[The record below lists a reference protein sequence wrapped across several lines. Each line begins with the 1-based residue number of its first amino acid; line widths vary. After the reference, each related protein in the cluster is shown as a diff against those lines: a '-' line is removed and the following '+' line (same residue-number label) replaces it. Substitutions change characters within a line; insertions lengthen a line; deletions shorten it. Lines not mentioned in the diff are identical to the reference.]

1 MENTTRERI
10 EKMMPLLNEKAL
22 RQYLA
27 LEAKG
32 IGRGGI
38 SEISKFTGVSR
49 TTITLGCKETEQT
62 VENEDTSRIRNKG
75 GGRKK
80 IIERHDNIRDELEKL
95 LDSDTFGNPENPL
108 RWTTKSLR
116 NLSDELK
123 RKGFN
128 VGYVTVGK
136 ILESMEYSLQVN
148 KKCLQIGES
157 HVDRNAQFE
166 FINSKVKEFIND
178 NQPVIS
184 VDTKKKENIGNF
196 KNNGAEYCPKGSPIE
211 VLDHDFPIKELG
223 KVRPYGIYDIEKNTG
238 YVNLGISS
246 DTAEFAVQ
254 SIQNWWEQMGKV
266 AYPHAT
272 KLYITCDNGG
282 SNGSRTRLWKIKLQK
297 FALLSGLDIHV
308 SHFPPGTSKWNK
320 IEHKMFCFISKN
332 WRGKPLVST
341 EVVVNLIASTTTV
354 KGLKIMCAIDNNHYE
369 KGIKISDD
377 ELQSI
382 NITKA
387 DFRGDWNYNIKNP
400 AI

>member
-1 MENTTRERI
+1 MENTTKERI
-10 EKMMPLLNEKAL
+10 EKMIPLLNEKSL

-27 LEAKG
+27 LEAQG

-38 SEISKFTGVSR
+38 SEISKLTGVSR
-49 TTITLGCKETEQT
+49 TTITLGSKETEQT
-62 VENEDTSRIRNKG
+62 EENMDACGIRKKG

-80 IIERHDNIRDELEKL
+80 VAERHANIKGEIEKL

-128 VGYVTVGK
+128 VSHVTVGK

-148 KKCLQIGES
+148 KKCLQIGDS

-166 FINSKVKEFIND
+166 YINTKVQLFINER
-178 NQPVIS
+178 QPVIS

-196 KNNGAEYCPKGSPIE
+196 KNPGAEYCPKGSPNE

-223 KVRPYGIYDIEKNTG
+223 NVRPYGIYDINNNTG

-254 SIQNWWEQMGKV
+254 SIQNWWEQMGKEV
-266 AYPHAT
+266 YPLAT
-272 KLYITCDNGG
+272 KLYITCDSGG
-282 SNGSRTRLWKIKLQK
+282 SNGSRTRLWKIKLQE
-297 FALLSGLDIHV
+297 FALKSGLDVYV

-320 IEHKMFCFISKN
+320 IEHRMFCFISKN
-332 WRGKPLVST
+332 WRGKPLIST
-341 EVVVNLIASTTTV
+341 EVVVNLIASTTTA
-354 KGLKIMCAIDNNHYE
+354 KGLKIMCEIDNSNYE
-369 KGIKISDD
+369 KGIKVSDD

-382 NITKA
+382 NIIKA
-387 DFRGDWNYNIKNP
+387 DFHGEWNYNIKNSV
-400 AI
+400 I

>member
-10 EKMMPLLNEKAL
+10 EKMIPLLNEKAL
-22 RQYLA
+22 RRYLA

-32 IGRGGI
+32 IGHGGI
-38 SEISKFTGVSR
+38 SEISKLTGVSR

-62 VENEDTSRIRNKG
+62 EEIKDRSRIRNKG

-80 IIERHDNIRDELEKL
+80 IVDRQANIREELEKL
-95 LDSDTFGNPENPL
+95 LESDTFGNPENPL

-157 HVDRNAQFE
+157 HIDRNAQFE
-166 FINSKVKEFIND
+166 FINSKVKEFINE

-196 KNNGAEYCPKGSPIE
+196 KNNGAEYCPKRSPNE

-223 KVRPYGIYDIEKNTG
+223 KVSPYGIYDIDKNTG

-266 AYPHAT
+266 VYPHAT
-272 KLYITCDNGG
+272 KLYITCDSGG
-282 SNGSRTRLWKIKLQK
+282 SNGSRTRLWKTKLQE
-297 FALLSGLDIHV
+297 FALKSGLDLHV

-332 WRGKPLVST
+332 WRGKPLIST
-341 EVVVNLIASTTTV
+341 EVVVNLIASTTTD
-354 KGLKIMCAIDNNHYE
+354 KGLKIMCELDNNHYE
-369 KGIKISDD
+369 KGIKISDA

-382 NITKA
+382 NIIEA
-387 DFRGDWNYNIKNP
+387 DFHGDWNYNINNSV
-400 AI
+400 I

>member
-10 EKMMPLLNEKAL
+10 EKMMPLLNERAL

-32 IGRGGI
+32 IGHGGI
-38 SEISKFTGVSR
+38 SEISKFAGVSR
-49 TTITLGCKETEQT
+49 TTITLGCKEIEQT
-62 VENEDTSRIRNKG
+62 AEKKNTSGIRNKG

-80 IIERHDNIRDELEKL
+80 IVERHDNIREELEKL

-123 RKGFN
+123 RKGLN

-196 KNNGAEYCPKGSPIE
+196 KNSGVEYCPKGSPNE

-223 KVRPYGIYDIEKNTG
+223 KVSPYGIYDIDKNTG

-266 AYPHAT
+266 VYPHAT
-272 KLYITCDNGG
+272 KLYIACDSGG
-282 SNGSRTRLWKIKLQK
+282 SNGSRTRLWKIKLQE
-297 FALLSGLDIHV
+297 FALMSGLDIHV

-332 WRGKPLVST
+332 WRGKPLIST
-341 EVVVNLIASTTTV
+341 EVVVNLIASTTTA
-354 KGLKIMCAIDNNHYE
+354 KGLKIMCEIDNNHYE

-387 DFRGDWNYNIKNP
+387 DFRGDWNYSIKKP
-400 AI
+400 VI

>member
-10 EKMMPLLNEKAL
+10 EKMLPLLNEKVL

-27 LEAKG
+27 LEAKS
-32 IGRGGI
+32 IGHGGI
-38 SEISKFTGVSR
+38 SEISKLTGISR
-49 TTITLGCKETEQT
+49 TTITLGGKETEQS
-62 VENEDTSRIRNKG
+62 VENTDTNGIRKKG

-80 IIERHDNIRDELEKL
+80 IVEHHTNIKEELEKL
-95 LDSDTFGNPENPL
+95 LDSDTYGNPENPL

-123 RKGFN
+123 RKGLN

-157 HVDRNAQFE
+157 HVDSNAQFE
-166 FINSKVKEFIND
+166 FINSKVKVFIND

-184 VDTKKKENIGNF
+184 VDTKKKENIGLF
-196 KNNGAEYCPKGSPIE
+196 KNIGAEYCPKGSPTE
-211 VLDHDFPIKELG
+211 VLDHDFPIEELG
-223 KVRPYGIYDIEKNTG
+223 KVSPYGIYDIDKNTG

-254 SIQNWWEQMGKV
+254 SIQNWWKQMGKEV
-266 AYPHAT
+266 YPHAI
-272 KLYITCDNGG
+272 KLYITCDSGG
-282 SNGSRTRLWKIKLQK
+282 SNGSRTRLWKMKLQA
-297 FALLSGLDIHV
+297 FALMSGLDIHV

-332 WRGKPLVST
+332 WRGRPLIST

-354 KGLKIMCAIDNNHYE
+354 KGLKIMCEIDNNHYE
-369 KGIKISDD
+369 KGIKVSDD
-377 ELQSI
+377 KLKSV
-382 NITKA
+382 NIIKA
-387 DFRGDWNYNIKNP
+387 AFRGEWNYIIKNS

>member
-1 MENTTRERI
+1 MENTTKERI
-10 EKMMPLLNEKAL
+10 EKMIPLLNEKSL

-32 IGRGGI
+32 IGHGGI
-38 SEISKFTGVSR
+38 SEISKLTGISR
-49 TTITLGCKETEQT
+49 TTITLGSKETEQT
-62 VENEDTSRIRNKG
+62 IENIDTCGIRKKG

-80 IIERHDNIRDELEKL
+80 IIERHANIKAELEKL

-128 VGYVTVGK
+128 VSHVTVGK

-148 KKCLQIGES
+148 KKCLQIGDS

-166 FINSKVKEFIND
+166 YINAKVQLFLNEK
-178 NQPVIS
+178 QPVIS

-196 KNNGAEYCPKGSPIE
+196 KNSGAEYCPKGSPNE

-223 KVRPYGIYDIEKNTG
+223 GVRPYGIYDINNNTG

-254 SIQNWWEQMGKV
+254 SIQNWWEQMGKE
-266 AYPHAT
+266 AYPLAT
-272 KLYITCDNGG
+272 KLYITCDSGG
-282 SNGSRTRLWKIKLQK
+282 SNGSRTRLWKIKLQE
-297 FALLSGLDIHV
+297 FALKSGLDVHV

-320 IEHKMFCFISKN
+320 IEHRMFCFISKN
-332 WRGKPLVST
+332 WRGKPLIST
-341 EVVVNLIASTTTV
+341 EVVVNLIASTTTA
-354 KGLKIMCAIDNNHYE
+354 KGLKIMCEIDNNLYE
-369 KGIKISDD
+369 KGIKVSDD
-377 ELQSI
+377 ELQNI
-382 NITKA
+382 NIIKS
-387 DFRGDWNYNIKNP
+387 DFHGDWNYNIKNSV
-400 AI
+400 I